1 MELLNEPRV
10 MNNVHNS
17 VTVKQNKTIILVWT
31 QHVSNLTTTDTDNFW
46 GLADMLRG
54 VYGLYNLAESLGYT
68 FLLDYSLHP
77 ISQLL
82 CPRPHAYSDFVHSN
96 KDKIPFVLAPYID
109 YYISKTFESNDVVYF
124 NTNCSREA
132 FNTPISPQLRTYLQ
146 TLLQPNAEF
155 QQYIQSQIAKLPFT
169 NFSILHYRLGDNG
182 LVRNL
187 DENLEPF
194 LQSVRNA
201 YDPTV
206 NTVLLTD
213 SVSFRNAVRN
223 TFPIFTFTE
232 PIGHIGYH
240 NSREQLKQSLFEF
253 LLLSKA
259 DYILSYT
266 IYGGLSG
273 FTHIGH
279 TIYDVP
285 LIPVVN

>member
-1 MELLNEPRV
+1 MELLNSSEV
-10 MNNVHNS
+10 MTPEHQ
-17 VTVKQNKTIILVWT
+17 TVRLHKKKTIILVWT
-31 QHVSNLTTTDTDNFW
+31 QRVCNLTTTDTDNFW

-82 CPRPHAYSDFVHSN
+82 CPRRHAYSDHIQSN
-96 KDKIPFVLAPYID
+96 KDNIPFILAPYID
-109 YYISKTFESNDVVYF
+109 YYISKTFESNDVVFF
-124 NTNCSREA
+124 NTNCGLDA

-146 TLLQPNAEF
+146 SILQPNTEF
-155 QQYIQSQIAKLPFT
+155 QQYIQSQMTKLPFT
-169 NFSILHYRLGDNG
+169 NYSILHYRLGDSG

-194 LQSVRNA
+194 LKSVRNV
-201 YDPTV
+201 YDPAV
-206 NTVLLTD
+206 NTILLSD
-213 SVSFRNAVRN
+213 STSFRNAVRN

-232 PIGHIGYH
+232 PIGHVGYH
-240 NSREQLKQSLFEF
+240 TSSDQLKQTLFEF

-259 DYILSYT
+259 DYILSYN

-273 FTHIGH
+273 FARIAHI
-279 TIYDVP
+279 IYDIP
-285 LIPVVN
+285 LIPVLH

>member
-10 MNNVHNS
+10 RNDVYDS
-17 VTVKQNKTIILVWT
+17 GTVKKNKTIILVWT

-82 CPRPHAYSDFVHSN
+82 CPRPHAYSSLVQSN
-96 KDKIPFVLAPYID
+96 KDTIPFILAPYID
-109 YYISKTFESNDVVYF
+109 YYISKTLESNDVVFF
-124 NTNCSREA
+124 NTNCGLDA
-132 FNTPISPQLRTYLQ
+132 LNTPISPQLRSYLQ

-155 QQYIQSQIAKLPFT
+155 QQYIQSQMAKLPFT

-194 LQSVRNA
+194 LKSVRNT
-201 YDPTV
+201 YDPAV
-206 NTVLLTD
+206 NTVLLSD
-213 SVSFRNAVRN
+213 STSFRNAVQN
-223 TFPIFTFTE
+223 TLNIFTFTE

-240 NSREQLKQSLFEF
+240 TSSEQLKQSVFEF

-273 FTHIGH
+273 FTRIAH
-279 TIYDVP
+279 TIYDIP
-285 LIPVVN
+285 LIPVLH